1 MVCEKCEWGGL
12 GGVPGTKR
20 GLRAACSAVLIVSF
34 VVFLSAGERK
44 LGTVITPD
52 TWKDGARN
60 TTGSVGRTVFPPG
73 LPLSGVELVHLTAAF
88 QYLKG
93 FYNSRETNFLHG
105 LTVIRPRGMVLN

>member
-20 GLRAACSAVLIVSF
+20 GLRAAYSAVLIVSF

-73 LPLSGVELVHLTAAF
+73 LPKSSEL
-88 QYLKG
+88 G
-93 FYNSRETNFLHG
+93 G
-105 LTVIRPRGMVLN
+105 LTGCHTAPESAVVAGLALRCCRFL